1 MVLVFLIHIGDM
13 NLVLPII
20 NLSILD
26 PDILIIMQQLIFGWL
41 STGDHPETLVLFE
54 FFCWTPPSCL
64 KVIGGWWPTG
74 FYCQPQAP
82 FGFNWVLV
90 LIGTWLGLGLGDLG
104 AEGLG
109 PGLDNKK
116 IAHCK
121 DLINYPKLFIK

>member
-1 MVLVFLIHIGDM
+1 
-13 NLVLPII
+13 
-20 NLSILD
+20 
-26 PDILIIMQQLIFGWL
+26 MQQQIFGWS
-41 STGDHPETLVLFE
+41 STGYHPQTLLLTE

-64 KVIGGWWPTG
+64 KVIGGVGGGGGGWWPTG
-74 FYCQPQAP
+74 CYCQSQAP
-82 FGFNWVLV
+82 FGFNRVLV

>member
-1 MVLVFLIHIGDM
+1 MPKSYGCVG
-13 NLVLPII
+13 
-20 NLSILD
+20 
-26 PDILIIMQQLIFGWL
+26 GW
-41 STGDHPETLVLFE
+41 
-54 FFCWTPPSCL
+54 
-64 KVIGGWWPTG
+64 WWPTG

-82 FGFNWVLV
+82 LG